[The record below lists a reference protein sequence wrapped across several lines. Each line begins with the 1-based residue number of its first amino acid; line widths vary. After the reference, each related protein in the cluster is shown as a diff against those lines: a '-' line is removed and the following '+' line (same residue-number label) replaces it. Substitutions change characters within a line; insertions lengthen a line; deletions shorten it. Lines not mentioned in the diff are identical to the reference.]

1 MKKSYVKYL
10 LLVALMFVILPLSA
24 QDKKIVILHT
34 NDTHSRIEPLD
45 LTDEVYPGLAGIARR
60 KAFVEKVRQEEKN
73 VLVFDSGDFSQ
84 GTPFY
89 NVFKGE
95 VEIKMMNEVG
105 YTAGTFGNHEFD
117 FGLENLE
124 KLVKEADFP
133 FVCTNYDFSDT
144 NLKKLVKPY
153 LIMKID
159 GVKVGIIGLG
169 TKPEGM
175 IQEKNYKGMKFIE
188 PYEIAEKTASYLKN
202 KKKCDI
208 VICLSHLGLNCGGN
222 NIHCDRELVKNTS
235 SIDVVLGGHSHS
247 FLEEPIMV
255 ENAEGREIPVAQ
267 MGKQGANVGRIDI
280 ELKKD

>member
-45 LTDEVYPGLAGIARR
+45 STDEVYPGLAGIARR

-124 KLVKEADFP
+124 KLVREADFP

-153 LIMKID
+153 LVMKID